1 MFETSRFEQFYV
13 FGEFEIFELSED
25 DAILAILGQID
36 SDPGSEAVLPRI
48 AKMASSSEESIFWKS
63 RKSEIGPKFW
73 RLYKK
78 NMFLMKIN
86 HVEKS
91 SGQNNL
97 RSGEIDRDPA
107 RKTLQI
113 PAKSGELA
121 FLVVEHRNILQNLRL
136 VLVDQMVKPK
146 EVLIS
151 QDGHSD

>member
-1 MFETSRFEQFYV
+1 
-13 FGEFEIFELSED
+13 
-25 DAILAILGQID
+25 
-36 SDPGSEAVLPRI
+36 
-48 AKMASSSEESIFWKS
+48 
-63 RKSEIGPKFW
+63 
-73 RLYKK
+73 
-78 NMFLMKIN
+78 MFLMKIN